1 MYCPGYIILYQQLLV
16 PTNCLII
23 LDNIEMIIG
32 ELTLNIFINLL
43 RSQNN
48 QQYNKMK
55 KYIYETV
62 QIPPNIN
69 VGKQDKGNEAG
80 AYLSNIINQKAQNSW
95 EFVSVE
101 SIGVSTSPG
110 CLASFFGKKSEY
122 YLYYVIVFKREVD

>member
-55 KYIYETV
+55 KYI
-62 QIPPNIN
+62 
-69 VGKQDKGNEAG
+69 
-80 AYLSNIINQKAQNSW
+80 
-95 EFVSVE
+95 
-101 SIGVSTSPG
+101 
-110 CLASFFGKKSEY
+110 
-122 YLYYVIVFKREVD
+122 